1 MRSDSLLEG
10 VTDIWESPI
19 HFYGLETWV
28 NQIPVQFFL
37 YNNPNWTWFTQ
48 FPNPN

>member
-10 VTDIWESPI
+10 GDIWESLL
-19 HFYGLETWV
+19 HFHGLENKV

-37 YNNPNWTWFTQ
+37 YNNPNW
-48 FPNPN
+48 NLIHSVS